1 MGSRFFKDVCCLI
14 SFLITLYGHTAFA
27 QQIPLTTAQV
37 DAFFASTAWPDT
49 QRLGEAILQDKASDN
64 VMAKKVLRHIGI
76 AAITA
81 GHYSLSSQYFA
92 RLVKISTVRDEES
105 RYFGQK
111 MRGVNAYYQGNFKE
125 AIRHYQAALETA
137 KLRNIPLEIASIENN
152 LGLVYSDVNQTS
164 QSLSHYLA
172 AHKLYQQHGSQQDKV
187 DILLNLSS
195 AYIRQSRY
203 DSAASMLKQAASD
216 YRLLNLPYGEALAYA
231 NLGVVMAEV
240 GELDSARTNFEKA
253 IEFYTRQNDAQ
264 NLAKHYGNLANL
276 SVRVNEFERAGKE
289 LAQGQQFAQKAEHE
303 AAWLAVLVPLA
314 KWQLSQGM
322 LTEAN
327 TSIQRI
333 VELATKLDDPLK
345 QADAEALKSLHA
357 AASGQHEQAVI
368 ALEAFFA
375 GHRALQ
381 STALRNQLEEFEGN
395 FAAQQLSQQL
405 QELRQQQELQMLE
418 DARNQ
423 QNMAMLG
430 LLGVLLL
437 TAIIAWYI
445 HHIERKAKLRL
456 ALEVQQQ
463 TDVLHQVAADL
474 RRSDNVKSQFL
485 ANMSHEIRTPLTA
498 ILGHVQMLQM
508 NNELPREVA
517 ESLQVIQKQGGHLH
531 ELINDILDLSRIEAE
546 QLHIQKT
553 NFDLIS
559 LIDDLEAMFEV
570 TAQNKKLS
578 LHIECELDKPFAIRG
593 DYVRLKQVLV
603 NLLGNALKFT
613 EQGWVKLLV
622 KDTAGTLHFIVEDS
636 GIGMSQ
642 KQLQVIFDSF
652 KQGDDSITRRF
663 GGSGLGLCLSKK
675 LATMMGGDISVS
687 SVHHVG
693 SRFELILP
701 LEKVSD
707 NVELQESIK
716 PFSVA
721 KIPEQPLQGTVL
733 LAEDHPENR
742 ALAVRLLEQFGL
754 DVFAVENGEQAVEF
768 ALREFPDVL
777 LLDIQMPKLDGFS
790 AMKLLRQSGYIGPI
804 FALTANVLSHEVE
817 KYLAAGFTGHLP
829 KPFNSKDMYHT
840 LAQLLNAHANKH
852 SDFSVDL
859 SDLKASFIN
868 SFPQERANLICFFEE
883 QRWYDMRA
891 LCHRLHGAALTFE
904 CKDIADTSAQ
914 LERVLSHGDT
924 EHYQD
929 YYLILCDELSQYQAK
944 KAQYHY

>member
-14 SFLITLYGHTAFA
+14 SFLIALYGHTALA
-27 QQIPLTTAQV
+27 QSTSLTPAQL
-37 DAFFASTAWPDT
+37 DAFFASKAWPET
-49 QRLGEAILQDKASDN
+49 QRVGEAILQEKSSDSAL
-64 VMAKKVLRHIGI
+64 VQKVLRHIGI

-81 GHYSLSSQYFA
+81 GDYSLSSQYFA
-92 RLVKISTVRDEES
+92 RLVKLSTVRDEES

-111 MRGVNAYYQGNFKE
+111 MRGVNAYYQGHFKE

-164 QSLSHYLA
+164 QSLAHYLA
-172 AHKLYQQHGSQQDKV
+172 AQKIYQQHGSQQDKA

-195 AYIRQSRY
+195 AYIRQSRL
-203 DSAASMLKQAASD
+203 DSAAMMLKQAAED
-216 YRLLNLPYGEALAYA
+216 YRLLKLPYGEALANA

-240 GELDSARTNFEKA
+240 GDLVSARTYFEEA
-253 IEFYTRQNDAQ
+253 IKFYNEQNDFQ

-276 SVRVNEFERAGKE
+276 SMRVNEFERAGQE
-289 LAQGQQFAQKAEHE
+289 LVLGQQFAQQAQHE

-314 KWQLSQGM
+314 KWQLSQGLM
-322 LTEAN
+322 VEA
-327 TSIQRI
+327 SKAIQRI
-333 VELATKLDDPLK
+333 VELATQLEDPLK
-345 QADAEALKSLHA
+345 KSDVEALKSIHA
-357 AASGQHEQAVI
+357 AATGQYEQALV
-368 ALEAFFA
+368 ALEAFFT

-395 FAAQQLSQQL
+395 FAAQQLSQEL
-405 QELRQQQELQMLE
+405 QELKQQQELQKLE
-418 DARNQ
+418 DARHQ
-423 QNMAMLG
+423 QNFAILG
-430 LLGVLLL
+430 LMTVLLL

-445 HHIERKAKLRL
+445 RSLERNAKLRL

-463 TDVLHQVAADL
+463 TDALHQVAADL
-474 RRSDNVKSQFL
+474 RHSDSVKSQFL

-508 NNELPREVA
+508 NHELPREVT
-517 ESLQVIQKQGGHLH
+517 ESLHVIQKQGGHLH

-553 NFDLIS
+553 NFDLIG
-559 LIDDLEAMFEV
+559 LVDDLEAMFEV

-578 LHIECELDKPFAIRG
+578 LHVECELEKPFAVRG

-613 EQGWVKLLV
+613 EQGWVKLSV
-622 KDTAGTLHFIVEDS
+622 TDHAGILHFIVEDS

-642 KQLQVIFDSF
+642 EQLKVIFDSF

-675 LATMMGGDISVS
+675 LATMMGGNIAAS
-687 SVHHVG
+687 SIHHVG
-693 SRFELILP
+693 SRFELTLP
-701 LEKVSD
+701 LEKVAGSVD
-707 NVELQESIK
+707 QLNGIK
-716 PFSVA
+716 PFAVTSF
-721 KIPEQPLQGTVL
+721 PEQPLQGTVL

-768 ALREFPDVL
+768 ALREFPDIL
-777 LLDIQMPKLDGFS
+777 LLDIQMPKLDGLS

-817 KYLAAGFTGHLP
+817 KYLEAGFTGHLP

-840 LAQLLNAHANKH
+840 LAQLLNAHASKH

-868 SFPQERANLICFFEE
+868 SFPQERANLISFFEE
-883 QRWYDMRA
+883 QRWNDMRA

-924 EHYQD
+924 ERYQD

-944 KAQYHY
+944 TAQYHY